1 MTQLLAGKIKAAQ
14 NFPRDILRGI
24 LSPMFGGVKRNDAN
38 RVAVLARHQVVDG
51 GFEIGFA
58 DIGLRECGDLLP
70 EIVDDKINRPGVA
83 IRHNRQNKAPA
94 IKTPNATV
102 TRRV

>member
-38 RVAVLARHQVVDG
+38 RVAVSRSASPRSVS
-51 GFEIGFA
+51 A
-58 DIGLRECGDLLP
+58 
-70 EIVDDKINRPGVA
+70 
-83 IRHNRQNKAPA
+83 
-94 IKTPNATV
+94 NAVPCFPKSLT
-102 TRRV
+102 TR

>member
-38 RVAVLARHQVVDG
+38 RVAVLAGHQVVDG
-51 GFEIGFA
+51 GSRSDSPRSVFA
-58 DIGLRECGDLLP
+58 NAVPCFPKLL
-70 EIVDDKINRPGVA
+70 
-83 IRHNRQNKAPA
+83 
-94 IKTPNATV
+94 T
-102 TRRV
+102 TR